1 MAEFIIMPKQGLQM
15 TEGTI
20 MEWLVGEGE
29 EVIADA
35 PLFEM
40 ETDKLTIAIDAS
52 ASGTLLKIIHEA
64 GAVVP
69 ITEPIAIIGD
79 KGEDFS
85 ALLDSIG
92 APAAATVVAESAEP
106 AQSEEA
112 AIGTTAVK
120 VPRTGRVFASPR
132 AKMLAAE
139 KGFDVADIDGSGPEG
154 LVIEKDVLD
163 YAANFEA
170 MPGTKTAATPLA
182 RKVAELEN
190 IDINGVQ
197 GSGVRNKV
205 VADDV
210 RASASV
216 SQAPVQMVAPLDEE
230 LIPIKGMRKIV
241 AERMKQ
247 SLGEMA
253 QANHRIT
260 VDMTNSVALREQY
273 KAVGRKVS
281 YNDIVLRCTA
291 KALTEFPMMNSS
303 WTSAG
308 IVLKKYINMG
318 MAVAIDQGLIVPVIK
333 NIHLKSLDQ
342 ISKESSELALKAKEN
357 RLQPEDYSGG
367 TFTVSNLGMFD
378 IDGFT
383 AIINPPEAGI
393 LAVGKLAKQPVVS
406 GDDIVIRMMM
416 QLSLTYDH
424 RTVDGAPAAQFL
436 KRIKELL
443 ENPMLLI

>member
-40 ETDKLTIAIDAS
+40 ETDKLTISIDAS
-52 ASGTLLKIIHEA
+52 ISGTLLKIIHEA

-69 ITEPIAIIGD
+69 ITEPIAIVGD

-92 APAAATVVAESAEP
+92 APAAAAAVAESAEP
-106 AQSEEA
+106 VQIEEA
-112 AIGTTAVK
+112 AIETATVK
-120 VPRTGRVFASPR
+120 APRTGRVFASPR
-132 AKMLAAE
+132 AKMLAEE
-139 KGFDVADIDGSGPEG
+139 KGIDVADLDGSGPEG

-163 YAANFEA
+163 YVLNPAQ
-170 MPGTKTAATPLA
+170 KTAATPLA
-182 RKVAELEN
+182 RKIAELEN

-205 VADDV
+205 LADDV
-210 RASASV
+210 RLSASV
-216 SQAPVQMVAPLDEE
+216 SQGPIQMVAPLDEE

-281 YNDIVLRCTA
+281 YNDIVLRCVA

-303 WTSAG
+303 WTSEG
-308 IVLKKYINMG
+308 IVLKKYVNMG

-342 ISKESSELALKAKEN
+342 ISKESSELASKAKEN

-393 LAVGKLAKQPVVS
+393 LAVGKLAKQPVVI
-406 GDDIVIRMMM
+406 GDEIVIRMMM
-416 QLSLTYDH
+416 QLSLTFDH

>member
-40 ETDKLTIAIDAS
+40 ETDKLTISIDAS
-52 ASGTLLKIIHEA
+52 ISGTLLKIIHEA

-69 ITEPIAIIGD
+69 ITEPIAIVGD

-92 APAAATVVAESAEP
+92 APAAAAAVAESAEP
-106 AQSEEA
+106 VQIEEA
-112 AIGTTAVK
+112 AIETATVK
-120 VPRTGRVFASPR
+120 APRTGRVFASPR
-132 AKMLAAE
+132 AKMLAEE
-139 KGFDVADIDGSGPEG
+139 KGIDVADLDGSGPEG

-163 YAANFEA
+163 YVLNPAQ
-170 MPGTKTAATPLA
+170 KTAATPLA
-182 RKVAELEN
+182 RKIAELEN

-205 VADDV
+205 LADDV
-210 RASASV
+210 RLSASV
-216 SQAPVQMVAPLDEE
+216 SQGPIQMVAPLDEE

-281 YNDIVLRCTA
+281 YNDIVLRCVA

-303 WTSAG
+303 WTSEG
-308 IVLKKYINMG
+308 IVLKKYVNMG

-342 ISKESSELALKAKEN
+342 ISKESSELASKAKEN

-393 LAVGKLAKQPVVS
+393 LAVGKLAKQPVVN
-406 GDDIVIRMMM
+406 GDEIVIRMMM
-416 QLSLTYDH
+416 QLSLTFDH

>member
-20 MEWLVGEGE
+20 MEWFVNEGE
-29 EVIADA
+29 EVVEDA

-40 ETDKLTIAIDAS
+40 ETDKLSITIDANTK
-52 ASGTLLKIIHEA
+52 GTLLKIIHEP

-69 ITEPIAIIGD
+69 ITEPIAIIGE

-85 ALLDSIG
+85 DLLKSIG
-92 APAAATVVAESAEP
+92 ARADDKKPKPVQVKKESIGAEVVKTP
-106 AQSEEA
+106 
-112 AIGTTAVK
+112 
-120 VPRTGRVFASPR
+120 PTGRIFASPR
-132 AKMLAAE
+132 AKMLAEE
-139 KGFDVADIDGSGPEG
+139 KEIDVANIDGSGPAG
-154 LVIEKDVLD
+154 LIIEKDVLD
-163 YAANFEA
+163 FENNLVS
-170 MPGTKTAATPLA
+170 KTTATPLA
-182 RKVAELEN
+182 RKVADLEDIE
-190 IDINGVQ
+190 IDNVQ

-205 VADDV
+205 LADDV
-210 RASASV
+210 RLFASV
-216 SQAPVQMVAPLDEE
+216 SQVPVQMVQQDDEE

-260 VDMTNSVALREQY
+260 VDMTHSVALREQY
-273 KAVGRKVS
+273 KAMGKKVS
-281 YNDIVLRCTA
+281 YNDIILRCA
-291 KALTEFPMMNSS
+291 SKALTEFPMMNSS
-303 WTSAG
+303 WTNEG
-308 IVLKKYINMG
+308 IVFKKYVNMG

-333 NIHLKSLDQ
+333 NCHLKSLDE
-342 ISKESSELALKAKEN
+342 ISKESSELASKAKEN
-357 RLQPEDYSGG
+357 KLQPEDYSGG

-393 LAVGKLAKQPVVS
+393 LAVGKLAKQAVVV
-406 GDDIVIRMMM
+406 DDEIVIRKMM

-424 RTVDGAPAAQFL
+424 RIVDGAPAAQFL

>member
-40 ETDKLTIAIDAS
+40 ETDKLTITIDAS
-52 ASGTLLKIIHEA
+52 AGGTLLKIIHGA

-69 ITEPIAIIGD
+69 ITEPIAIIGE

-85 ALLDSIG
+85 GLLNSIG
-92 APAAATVVAESAEP
+92 APAAPSVVAESVEP
-106 AQSEEA
+106 VQTEEA
-112 AIGTTAVK
+112 SVGIAIVK
-120 VPRTGRVFASPR
+120 APRTGRVFASPR
-132 AKMLAAE
+132 AKMLAEE
-139 KGFDVADIDGSGPEG
+139 KGIDVADIDGSGPEG
-154 LVIEKDVLD
+154 LIIEKDVLD
-163 YAANFEA
+163 YVLNPAQ
-170 MPGTKTAATPLA
+170 KTAATPLA

-190 IDINGVQ
+190 IDINEIQ

-205 VADDV
+205 LAEDV
-210 RASASV
+210 RSSASV
-216 SQAPVQMVAPLDEE
+216 SQTPIQLVQQLDEE

-281 YNDIVLRCTA
+281 YNDIVLRCAA

-308 IVLKKYINMG
+308 IVLKKYVNMG
-318 MAVAIDQGLIVPVIK
+318 IAVAIEQGLIVPVIK

-342 ISKESSELALKAKEN
+342 ISKESSELATKAKEN

-393 LAVGKLAKQPVVS
+393 LAVGKLAKQPVVI
-406 GDDIVIRMMM
+406 GDEIVIRMMM

>member
-40 ETDKLTIAIDAS
+40 ETDKLTISIDAS
-52 ASGTLLKIIHEA
+52 ISGTLLKIIHEA

-69 ITEPIAIIGD
+69 ITEPIAIVGD

-92 APAAATVVAESAEP
+92 APAAAAAVAESAEP
-106 AQSEEA
+106 VQIEEA
-112 AIGTTAVK
+112 AIETATVK
-120 VPRTGRVFASPR
+120 APRTGRVFASPR
-132 AKMLAAE
+132 AKMLAEE
-139 KGFDVADIDGSGPEG
+139 KGIDVADLDGSGPEG

-163 YAANFEA
+163 YVLNPAQ
-170 MPGTKTAATPLA
+170 KTAATPLA
-182 RKVAELEN
+182 RKIAELEN

-205 VADDV
+205 LADDV
-210 RASASV
+210 RLSASV
-216 SQAPVQMVAPLDEE
+216 SQGPIQMVAPLDEE

-281 YNDIVLRCTA
+281 YNDIVLRCVA

-303 WTSAG
+303 WTSEG
-308 IVLKKYINMG
+308 IVLKKYVNMG

-342 ISKESSELALKAKEN
+342 ISKESSELASKAKEN

-393 LAVGKLAKQPVVS
+393 LAVGKLAKQPVVI
-406 GDDIVIRMMM
+406 GDEIVIRMMM

-424 RTVDGAPAAQFL
+424 RTVDGAPSAQFL

>member
-1 MAEFIIMPKQGLQM
+1 M
-15 TEGTI
+15 
-20 MEWLVGEGE
+20 
-29 EVIADA
+29 
-35 PLFEM
+35 
-40 ETDKLTIAIDAS
+40 
-52 ASGTLLKIIHEA
+52 
-64 GAVVP
+64 
-69 ITEPIAIIGD
+69 
-79 KGEDFS
+79 
-85 ALLDSIG
+85 
-92 APAAATVVAESAEP
+92 
-106 AQSEEA
+106 
-112 AIGTTAVK
+112 
-120 VPRTGRVFASPR
+120 
-132 AKMLAAE
+132 
-139 KGFDVADIDGSGPEG
+139 
-154 LVIEKDVLD
+154 
-163 YAANFEA
+163 
-170 MPGTKTAATPLA
+170 
-182 RKVAELEN
+182 
-190 IDINGVQ
+190 VQ
-197 GSGVRNKV
+197 L
-205 VADDV
+205 
-210 RASASV
+210 
-216 SQAPVQMVAPLDEE
+216 LDEE

-281 YNDIVLRCTA
+281 YNDIVLRCAA

-308 IVLKKYINMG
+308 IVLKKYVNMG

-406 GDDIVIRMMM
+406 GDEIVIRMMM

>member
-40 ETDKLTIAIDAS
+40 ETDKLTISIDAS
-52 ASGTLLKIIHEA
+52 AGGTLLKIIHEA

-69 ITEPIAIIGD
+69 ITEPIAIIGE

-85 ALLDSIG
+85 ALLGSIG
-92 APAAATVVAESAEP
+92 APAAVVAESAEP
-106 AQSEEA
+106 VQCEEA
-112 AIGTTAVK
+112 AIGTAAVK
-120 VPRTGRVFASPR
+120 APRTGRIFASPR
-132 AKMLAAE
+132 AKMLAEE
-139 KGFDVADIDGSGPEG
+139 KGIDVADIDGSGPEG
-154 LVIEKDVLD
+154 LIIEKDILD
-163 YAANFEA
+163 FAFNFEA
-170 MPGTKTAATPLA
+170 MSGTKTAATPLA
-182 RKVAELEN
+182 RKIAELEN
-190 IDINGVQ
+190 IDIKAVQ
-197 GSGVRNKV
+197 GSGLRNKV
-205 VADDV
+205 LADDV
-210 RASASV
+210 RSSASV
-216 SQAPVQMVAPLDEE
+216 SQIPVQMVELLDEE

-260 VDMTNSVALREQY
+260 VDMTNSVSLREQY

-303 WTSAG
+303 WTSEG
-308 IVLKKYINMG
+308 IVLKKHVNMG

-406 GDDIVIRMMM
+406 GDEIVIRMMM

>member
-40 ETDKLTIAIDAS
+40 ETDKLTISIDAS
-52 ASGTLLKIIHEA
+52 ISGTLLKIIHEA

-69 ITEPIAIIGD
+69 ITEPIAIVGD

-92 APAAATVVAESAEP
+92 APAAAAAVAESAEP
-106 AQSEEA
+106 VQIEEA
-112 AIGTTAVK
+112 AIETATVK
-120 VPRTGRVFASPR
+120 APRTGRVFASPR
-132 AKMLAAE
+132 AKMLAEE
-139 KGFDVADIDGSGPEG
+139 KGIDVADLDGSGPEG

-163 YAANFEA
+163 YVLNPAQ
-170 MPGTKTAATPLA
+170 KTAATPLA
-182 RKVAELEN
+182 RKIAELEN

-205 VADDV
+205 LADDV
-210 RASASV
+210 RLSASV
-216 SQAPVQMVAPLDEE
+216 SQGPIQMVAPLDEE

-281 YNDIVLRCTA
+281 YNDIVLRCVA

-303 WTSAG
+303 WTSEG
-308 IVLKKYINMG
+308 IVLKKYVNMG

-342 ISKESSELALKAKEN
+342 ISKESSELASKAKEN

-393 LAVGKLAKQPVVS
+393 LAVGKLAKQPVVI
-406 GDDIVIRMMM
+406 GDEIVIRMMM

>member
-40 ETDKLTIAIDAS
+40 ETDKLTITIDAS
-52 ASGTLLKIIHEA
+52 VGGTLLKIIQDA

-163 YAANFEA
+163 YVLN
-170 MPGTKTAATPLA
+170 PVQKTAATPLA

-190 IDINGVQ
+190 IDINAVQ

-205 VADDV
+205 LADDV
-210 RASASV
+210 RSSASV
-216 SQAPVQMVAPLDEE
+216 SQTPIQLVQQLDEE

-281 YNDIVLRCTA
+281 YNDIVLRCAA

-308 IVLKKYINMG
+308 IVLKKYVNMG

-333 NIHLKSLDQ
+333 DIHLKSLDQ
-342 ISKESSELALKAKEN
+342 ISKESSELAAKAKEN
-357 RLQPEDYSGG
+357 RLQAEDYSGG

-393 LAVGKLAKQPVVS
+393 LAVGKLAKQPVVI
-406 GDDIVIRMMM
+406 GDEIVIRMMM

>member
-40 ETDKLTIAIDAS
+40 ETDKLTISIDAS
-52 ASGTLLKIIHEA
+52 AGGTLLKIIHDA

-69 ITEPIAIIGD
+69 ITEPIAIIGE

-85 ALLDSIG
+85 ALLGSIG
-92 APAAATVVAESAEP
+92 APATAAVVAESAEP
-106 AQSEEA
+106 VQAEEES
-112 AIGTTAVK
+112 IGTTTVK
-120 VPRTGRVFASPR
+120 IPRTGRVFASPR
-132 AKMLAAE
+132 AKMLAEE
-139 KGFDVADIDGSGPEG
+139 KGIDVADIDGSGPEG
-154 LVIEKDVLD
+154 LIIEKDVLD
-163 YAANFEA
+163 YVLNPAQ
-170 MPGTKTAATPLA
+170 KTAATPLA

-190 IDINGVQ
+190 IDINGIQ

-205 VADDV
+205 LADDV
-210 RASASV
+210 SSSASV
-216 SQAPVQMVAPLDEE
+216 SQAPVQMVQPLDEE

-303 WTSAG
+303 WTSEG

-342 ISKESSELALKAKEN
+342 ISRESSELALKAKEN

-406 GDDIVIRMMM
+406 GDEIVVRMMM